1 MRALRQRVSK
11 SLVGIFVGAYTLTI
25 VLPMLYLLLS
35 SFKSSQQLY
44 SQPLGLP
51 NPWLGS
57 NYSTAEQ
64 AAGLFSGI
72 KSSFIVTI
80 GVVLVTLVISLP
92 AAYALARIP
101 SRLGRLL
108 ERGFL
113 VGLLIPTFSILIP
126 AFLVAAKT
134 GFLGTQTFYIVFM
147 PVTALSFSIVILVQF
162 IRPIPIQLDEAAMI
176 DGASRW
182 VIFWRIILP
191 MVKGGLAVVA
201 IFNFVTYWNEYLF
214 ALVLIGVGPNKTVQV
229 ALPILQGDRVT
240 DYGLVAAGAVIATV
254 PILVVFAAFR
264 RRMQGALLGGAV
276 KG

>member
-1 MRALRQRVSK
+1 MKAFRERVSR
-11 SLVGIFVGAYTLTI
+11 SLVAIFVGAYTLTI
-25 VLPMLYLLLS
+25 VVPMLYLLLS

-51 NPWLGS
+51 SPWLGS

-72 KSSFIVTI
+72 KSSFIVTA

-101 SRLGRLL
+101 SRLGRVL

-134 GFLGTQTFYIVFM
+134 GFLGSQLFYIVFM

-162 IRPIPIQLDEAAMI
+162 IRPIPVQLDEAAMI
-176 DGASRW
+176 DGASRS
-182 VIFWRIILP
+182 VIFWRVILP
-191 MVKGGLAVVA
+191 MVKGGVAVVA

-264 RRMQGALLGGAV
+264 KRMQGAMLGGAV